1 LHRCDVPVGNLLS
14 HLTLTQRPPGP
25 AVGRRGPPLG
35 VWDLLA
41 EFGLAHRAM
50 AYPAQLT
57 QGAMVRAALAVAL
70 VNDPAVLLVDEPTA
84 GLDGDDEEL
93 VIDGLLRR
101 VARGLAVLVAS
112 RSEAVLAV
120 ADRIVTLDRPIEPAT
135 WQWDI
140 MVPFAA

>member
-1 LHRCDVPVGNLLS
+1 
-14 HLTLTQRPPGP
+14 
-25 AVGRRGPPLG
+25 

-50 AYPAQLT
+50 AYPAQST
-57 QGAMVRAALAVAL
+57 QGEMVRAALAVAL

-120 ADRIVTLDRPIEPAT
+120 ADRNVTLDRPTAGDLAVGHHGALRRVTPPPRNPA
-135 WQWDI
+135 
-140 MVPFAA
+140 AA